1 MAITDIDL
9 NEIMAGVLSVSELTD
24 KSKVY
29 TVGKENLNKTMA
41 RLYSHGYTHLS
52 TIIGYQNNG
61 SYVIDYPVST
71 PDPRH
76 PDLDTMFVRTL
87 LPKDSLLEIDTVTN
101 IFPGSDVYEKEI
113 HDFFGITFEGIENGR
128 LLLPDDY
135 PENVYPLRKDV
146 SVEEIKN
153 LLDELGVG
161 KNSLSP
167 MKEKKDYV
175 ISIGPQHPT
184 HKEPIRFQF
193 FVKGENIESVDLRLG
208 FNHRGIEKAL
218 EQNTWTQNLY
228 LIERICGICSA
239 AHQLAYVAT
248 AEKIAGMTDE
258 IPDRANW
265 MRVLISELERVHS
278 HILWYGVL
286 AHDGGY
292 DMMFHVTWRDRELVM
307 DILERITGNRVNYSI
322 EAIGGIR
329 KDIDEDTLQYSLTQ
343 LKKLRKKVAEHVEI
357 LEKEKSFVKRVQNI
371 GVLNYHDA
379 IKMNA
384 VGPTARGSGVDYD
397 IRKTIP
403 YAAYKEI
410 PFDIYHRKEGDVYA
424 SLIVRLDETIESVDM
439 CIYILENLPSGEIAI
454 PFRGRIPEGM
464 AHTRVEAPRGED
476 LHFIKSTGG
485 KSPDRHKV
493 RAPTLANI
501 TSLLH
506 RFKGMQIADIP
517 MIIRLIDPCIGCMER
532 VTFVD
537 LGTGKTKEIQGDEL
551 IARSNKAQRTNNGVR
566 IFEV

>member
-1 MAITDIDL
+1 NPAHHDF
-9 NEIMAGVLSVSELTD
+9 N
-24 KSKVY
+24 
-29 TVGKENLNKTMA
+29 
-41 RLYSHGYTHLS
+41 
-52 TIIGYQNNG
+52 
-61 SYVIDYPVST
+61 
-71 PDPRH
+71 
-76 PDLDTMFVRTL
+76 TMFVRTAI
-87 LPKDSLLEIDTVTN
+87 PSDGPLEIDTVTK
-101 IFPGSDVYEKEI
+101 IFPGSDVYDKEI
-113 HDFFGITFEGIENGR
+113 HDFLRISFNGIENGR
-128 LLLPDDY
+128 LLLPDDF
-135 PENVYPLRKDV
+135 PEKVYPLRKDV
-146 SVEEIKN
+146 NVDELKN

-161 KNSLSP
+161 KNSLDP
-167 MKEKKDYV
+167 LRDKKDYV

-218 EQNTWTQNLY
+218 EKNSWIQNLY

-248 AEKIAGMTDE
+248 AEKIAKMVDE

-322 EAIGGIR
+322 ETIGGIR
-329 KDIDEDTLQYSLTQ
+329 KDIDEDTRLYSLKQ
-343 LKKLRKKVAEHVEI
+343 LKILKKKVNEHIEI
-357 LEKEKSFVKRVQNI
+357 LEKEKSFVKRVQDI
-371 GVLNYHDA
+371 GVLSYHDA

-384 VGPTARGSGVDYD
+384 VGPTARGSGVNYD
-397 IRKTIP
+397 LRKTIP

-410 PFDIYHRKEGDVYA
+410 PFDIYHQQAGDVYA

-439 CIYILENLPSGEIAI
+439 CIYILENLPTGDIAI
-454 PFRGRIPEGM
+454 PFRGRIPEGD

-476 LHFIKSTGG
+476 IHFIRSTGG
-485 KSPDRHKV
+485 KNPDRHKV

-506 RFKGMQIADIP
+506 RFQGMQVADIP

-537 LGTGKTKEIQGDEL
+537 LDSGKIKELQGDEL
-551 IARSNKAQRTNNGVR
+551 IARSNKAHSTKNGVR